1 MKNLI
6 YVFISNNFN
15 KNNSEKKAYSYEHLP
30 EYYLKTIEYNLQ
42 HFDGAYLI
50 LQNEEIELI
59 KNRVPAKVKL
69 ISIEDEIEHLE
80 EYKVATQ
87 IIESLW
93 PRYKTEVFLYHAFL
107 RLIMLCAYVYRANLT
122 DTVHIEADNIIY
134 NGIDFSHIISPGG
147 YGFGAVG
154 QTIAA
159 PGVLYF
165 NDGKSAYNLLFK
177 IVKLLYKGEDAIKSS
192 TGLYFE
198 YITDMNFLDLI
209 RLYKKDHSILPSLP
223 VGEFSENL
231 DKFKCLFDPA
241 SYGQYLGGTNNGHP
255 EKHIELRHYI
265 GPFLSNNII
274 QVGFDKKPFVLYDG
288 KHIPLFNLHMHNKA
302 AIDRFLV

>member
-1 MKNLI
+1 M
-6 YVFISNNFN
+6 
-15 KNNSEKKAYSYEHLP
+15 AYSYEHLP

-177 IVKLLYKGEDAIKSS
+177 IVKLLYKG
-192 TGLYFE
+192 LYFE